1 MQGLITALLR
11 VMIRVQ
17 VKPVL
22 GPPFPIAAQRVLLR
36 LSSRLMRPPRGSE
49 IANISMD
56 GVPAERVR
64 CGNADAGAILYL
76 HGGAYVAGGPDT
88 HRSITGRLARSAQ
101 ARVFAIDYRLA
112 PEHPFPAAL
121 EDAIAAYRWLL
132 ERGND
137 PKRIVIAGDSA
148 GGGLTVATAL
158 KLRDEGVP
166 LPAALL
172 VFSPW
177 LDLTC
182 SEQPDPELARKD
194 IMIRPA
200 WIRQAAAL
208 YRGCG
213 AAEQPLVS
221 PLYAELHGLPP
232 TLIQV
237 GTHEL
242 LLPDSEKLAARMQA
256 AGTEAQLQVY
266 PEMWHVFQIHGGWLR
281 RADEGL
287 QRAADFITQ
296 RWRTG

>member
-1 MQGLITALLR
+1 
-11 VMIRVQ
+11 
-17 VKPVL
+17 
-22 GPPFPIAAQRVLLR
+22 
-36 LSSRLMRPPRGSE
+36 
-49 IANISMD
+49 
-56 GVPAERVR
+56 
-64 CGNADAGAILYL
+64 
-76 HGGAYVAGGPDT
+76 
-88 HRSITGRLARSAQ
+88 
-101 ARVFAIDYRLA
+101 IDYRLA

-200 WIRQAAAL
+200 WIRQAAAP
-208 YRGCG
+208 YR
-213 AAEQPLVS
+213 
-221 PLYAELHGLPP
+221 
-232 TLIQV
+232 
-237 GTHEL
+237 
-242 LLPDSEKLAARMQA
+242 R
-256 AGTEAQLQVY
+256 
-266 PEMWHVFQIHGGWLR
+266 
-281 RADEGL
+281 
-287 QRAADFITQ
+287 
-296 RWRTG
+296 